1 MATLQQIQEEM
12 RREAAIDRKIENFK
26 KKFLKLKSNK
36 KYKFVPTRKESNI
49 IIVFN
54 RVNLTEYN
62 IVLNDDKDVGL
73 KRCETDPNYIMLFL
87 KNKNPRDTRSNTLGD
102 ITRCP
107 P

>member
-54 RVNLTEYN
+54 RANLTEYN
-62 IVLNDDKDVGL
+62 IVLNDDKDD
-73 KRCETDPNYIMLFL
+73 K
-87 KNKNPRDTRSNTLGD
+87 
-102 ITRCP
+102 
-107 P
+107 